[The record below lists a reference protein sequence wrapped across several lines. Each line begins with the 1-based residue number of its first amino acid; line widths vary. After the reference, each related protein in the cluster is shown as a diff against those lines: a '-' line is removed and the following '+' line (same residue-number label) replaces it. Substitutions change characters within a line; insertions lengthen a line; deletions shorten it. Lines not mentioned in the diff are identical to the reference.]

1 MKVITFEVTAFKD
14 QSSKV
19 ISFLAL
25 YFQTEDSFEF
35 LIISYQK
42 DEGNVRIVLRK
53 EHTLVFM
60 CIWVRELRELIHL
73 QWH

>member
-53 EHTLVFM
+53 EHTCASGLENYVNSST
-60 CIWVRELRELIHL
+60 CSGTEPD
-73 QWH
+73 